1 MNNPLFVSTI
11 IPTIGRAAV
20 NRAVESALA
29 QDFSAAAFEVIV
41 VNDSG
46 RRLTPAAWQEDRRVR
61 VIDTQRRERVFARN
75 TGAAVARGLYL
86 HFLDDDDWLLP
97 GAYQSLWTLAQA
109 SRAPWLY
116 GASQLVDRDGAP
128 LIQLHHQLEGNCFV
142 QVMAGEWIPLQS
154 SLIASEAFFAAGGF
168 SPQVVGGEDVD
179 LARRILLRGDLQGT
193 EALIACIEMG
203 VEGSSTNYGQ
213 ALGYNR
219 EAREKILAEPG
230 AFSRLLGSA
239 GAAFWRGRIVRL
251 YLTSVFWNLRHRRG
265 LTAASR
271 AIYGIAGLLLSARY
285 LLAPRFWK
293 AVTSRYLSETFNR
306 GWKQAEHTHSLAA
319 EGR

>member
-1 MNNPLFVSTI
+1 MNDPLFVSTI

-20 NRAVESALA
+20 SRAVESALA

-46 RRLTPAAWQEDRRVR
+46 ERLPPASWQEDRRVR

-75 TGAAVARGLYL
+75 TGAAVARGRYL

-97 GAYQSLWTLAQA
+97 GAYQSLWNLAKD

-116 GASQLVDRDGAP
+116 GASQLVDRDGTP
-128 LIQLHHQLEGNCFV
+128 LIQLHHQMQGNCFT

-154 SLIASEAFFAAGGF
+154 SLIASEAFFAVGGF

-179 LARRILLRGDLQGT
+179 LARRILLHGDLQGT
-193 EALIACIEMG
+193 EAVIACIEMG

-213 ALGYNR
+213 ALEYNR
-219 EAREKILAEPG
+219 EAREKILAEPD
-230 AFSRLLGSA
+230 ALNRLIGSA
-239 GAAFWRGRIVRL
+239 GTAFWRGRIVRL
-251 YLTSVFWNLRHRRG
+251 YLTSVLWNLRHRRV

-271 AIYGIAGLLLSARY
+271 AMHGMAGLLLSVRY
-285 LLAPRFWK
+285 LPAGRFWK
-293 AVTSRYLSETFNR
+293 AVSSRYLSETFDR
-306 GWKQAEHTHSLAA
+306 GWKQAEQTRGLAA
-319 EGR
+319 EGG